1 MTFTRD
7 EISDLKKVDIVADFH
22 DPTDEFMSD
31 HQGNRN
37 CFLGP
42 RVPIINMKV
51 GAADTSAIY
60 LNQDLAGPG
69 NGLRDFGESEAG
81 GRF

>member
-1 MTFTRD
+1 
-7 EISDLKKVDIVADFH
+7 
-22 DPTDEFMSD
+22 
-31 HQGNRN
+31 
-37 CFLGP
+37 
-42 RVPIINMKV
+42 MKV